1 LVQPVELIKL
11 LLLFFLS
18 AFFAERWEFLRQ
30 LRQAPGTLPGILRG
44 LKIPALR
51 YAAPL
56 IIAVALAIGFF
67 FLERDLGPALVMTL
81 LFIILYAVARSRV
94 AGGLAACGVLV
105 AAIAAGSSLNVPRT
119 VSARLSMWLSPWDN
133 YIRSGGDHVAQS
145 LWSFSTGGFL
155 GTGLGLG
162 EPGSV
167 PAAHTDLIL
176 AAIGEELGFL
186 GFICVVAVYAL
197 FVYRALRV
205 SLQSRGAYSLFL
217 GFSAALLIAL
227 QAAFIAAGIL
237 GIVPLSGV
245 VTPFVNYGK
254 SSTIVNFVLLGIL
267 ASVSRDAVSPEP
279 SAFFRKQISWVT
291 GLLAAAGVL
300 VILQAARVQV
310 FQADSFLG
318 RGALIMQGDGHRRY
332 TYNPRILEAA
342 RTIQRGTIYDRNG
355 IPLATSSTSLLR
367 SFRAQYE
374 PMGIDVEAVVKQGEG
389 RLYPFEA
396 LTFHLLGDLR
406 TRLNWGASNS
416 SYIER
421 DWNTTL
427 QGYDDH
433 AMAVNVE
440 DRPGGPKHLTLR
452 RDYRELV
459 PLVRYR
465 HRPENMEV
473 QEILNRDRDVHL
485 SVDARLQARLSSILE
500 KYIRAS
506 RTRAGAAVVIDPST
520 GDLLTSVSY
529 PWSEIAKAQRKV
541 LAGSDD
547 VLEDK
552 DLGRNLIDRGRYGLY
567 PPGSSFKLVTSIAAL
582 GSVPDAETA
591 RFECKRLPDGRV
603 GNYVRGWGRPIRD
616 DVLDKQPHGS
626 VDITKGLIVS
636 CNAYFAQLGTLQV
649 GPQALLHAADL
660 FGIRVASPNT
670 VSQLKD
676 ALPQASYGQGQV
688 VASPLQMARVA
699 GSIGNQGRVV
709 PGRLVAGET
718 VAAPKTCLTPDQA
731 AELSQWMRRVV
742 TEGTGREAGRAVVP
756 IAGKTGTA
764 ELRNQPAHAWFVGFA
779 PYGSNTKKI
788 AFAVLIENGRYGGR
802 AAAPAAAEIA
812 NAAAELGVISRE

>member
-1 LVQPVELIKL
+1 
-11 LLLFFLS
+11 
-18 AFFAERWEFLRQ
+18 
-30 LRQAPGTLPGILRG
+30 
-44 LKIPALR
+44 
-51 YAAPL
+51 
-56 IIAVALAIGFF
+56 
-67 FLERDLGPALVMTL
+67 
-81 LFIILYAVARSRV
+81 
-94 AGGLAACGVLV
+94 
-105 AAIAAGSSLNVPRT
+105 
-119 VSARLSMWLSPWDN
+119 MWLSPWDN

-145 LWSFSTGGFL
+145 LWSFSTGGFF

-176 AAIGEELGFL
+176 AAIGEELGFIGL
-186 GFICVVAVYAL
+186 ICVVAAYAL
-197 FVYRALRV
+197 FVYRALRI
-205 SLQSRGAYSLFL
+205 SLRSSGVYSLFL
-217 GFSAALLIAL
+217 VLSATLLIAL

-267 ASVSRDAVSPEP
+267 ASVSRDAVNSEP
-279 SAFFRKQISWVT
+279 SPPFRKQISWVT

-332 TYNPRILEAA
+332 AYNPRILEAA

-355 IPLATSSTSLLR
+355 IPLATSSASLLR
-367 SFRAQYE
+367 SFRTQYE
-374 PMGIDVEAVVKQGEG
+374 PMHIDIEEAVRKGAG

-406 TRLNWGASNS
+406 TRLNWGAPNS

-421 DWNTTL
+421 DWNTIL
-427 QGYDDH
+427 QGYDDR
-433 AMAVNVE
+433 AVTVE
-440 DRPGGPKHLTLR
+440 VPDRPGGPKHLTLR

-465 HRPENMEV
+465 YRPDKKEV
-473 QEILNRDRDVHL
+473 QEILNRNRDLHL
-485 SVDARLQARLSSILE
+485 SIDVRLQARLSSILE

-506 RTRAGAAVVIDPST
+506 GTHAGAAVVLDPST
-520 GDLLTSVSY
+520 GDLLSSVTY
-529 PWSEIAKAQRKV
+529 PWSEIAKAQRKI

-547 VLEDK
+547 ILENK
-552 DLGRNLIDRGRYGLY
+552 DLERNLLDRSRYGLY

-582 GSVPDAETA
+582 GSVPDAEA
-591 RFECKRLPDGRV
+591 VRYECKRLPDGRT
-603 GNYVRGWGRPIRD
+603 GNYVRGWGKPIRD

-626 VDITKGLIVS
+626 VDMAKGLIVS

-699 GSIGNQGRVV
+699 GSIGSQGRVF
-709 PGRLVAGET
+709 PGRLVVGEP
-718 VAAPKTCLTPDQA
+718 VAAPKICLTPDKA

-742 TEGTGREAGRAVVP
+742 TEGTGREAGRAAVP

-764 ELRNQPAHAWFVGFA
+764 ELRNRPAHAWFVGFA
-779 PYGSNTKKI
+779 PYGSKSRKV

-812 NAAAELGVISRE
+812 NAAAELGLISKE

>member
-1 LVQPVELIKL
+1 
-11 LLLFFLS
+11 
-18 AFFAERWEFLRQ
+18 
-30 LRQAPGTLPGILRG
+30 
-44 LKIPALR
+44 
-51 YAAPL
+51 
-56 IIAVALAIGFF
+56 
-67 FLERDLGPALVMTL
+67 
-81 LFIILYAVARSRV
+81 
-94 AGGLAACGVLV
+94 
-105 AAIAAGSSLNVPRT
+105 
-119 VSARLSMWLSPWDN
+119 
-133 YIRSGGDHVAQS
+133 
-145 LWSFSTGGFL
+145 
-155 GTGLGLG
+155 
-162 EPGSV
+162 
-167 PAAHTDLIL
+167 
-176 AAIGEELGFL
+176 
-186 GFICVVAVYAL
+186 
-197 FVYRALRV
+197 
-205 SLQSRGAYSLFL
+205 
-217 GFSAALLIAL
+217 
-227 QAAFIAAGIL
+227 
-237 GIVPLSGV
+237 
-245 VTPFVNYGK
+245 
-254 SSTIVNFVLLGIL
+254 
-267 ASVSRDAVSPEP
+267 
-279 SAFFRKQISWVT
+279 
-291 GLLAAAGVL
+291 
-300 VILQAARVQV
+300 
-310 FQADSFLG
+310 
-318 RGALIMQGDGHRRY
+318 
-332 TYNPRILEAA
+332 
-342 RTIQRGTIYDRNG
+342 
-355 IPLATSSTSLLR
+355 
-367 SFRAQYE
+367 
-374 PMGIDVEAVVKQGEG
+374 
-389 RLYPFEA
+389 
-396 LTFHLLGDLR
+396 
-406 TRLNWGASNS
+406 
-416 SYIER
+416 
-421 DWNTTL
+421 
-427 QGYDDH
+427 
-433 AMAVNVE
+433 
-440 DRPGGPKHLTLR
+440 
-452 RDYRELV
+452 
-459 PLVRYR
+459 
-465 HRPENMEV
+465 
-473 QEILNRDRDVHL
+473 LNRDRDVHL